1 MGLEGPALSEIDQTK
16 TTTIQFHLYVN
27 SKQNQAPG
35 HTEQVGGCQ
44 QHGTG
49 EAGQNG

>member
-1 MGLEGPALSEIDQTK
+1 MDIKYEILPFAETWMGLEGPALSEIDQTK

-35 HTEQVGGCQ
+35 HTE
-44 QHGTG
+44 
-49 EAGQNG
+49 